1 MVISF
6 KENILNFELTIFY
19 PTIEYY
25 DSIKNNTIPC
35 CMSDHSSIIHHLVGG
50 EHLPMGFDYDS
61 NLILFDFNRAIV
73 QVFDQEQLMKNEL
86 IMTAKI
92 EVPFNKF
99 FNCEIKTEDK
109 YEEVTVINEELVEL
123 VVTNESN
130 VNFPKHIQL
139 GLWFMFGLISILICL
154 TFVISIRKWQMN
166 KSNKP
171 ENDDITYSIL
181 SIISSGHK
189 PNETEPFRLNSES
202 SD

>member
-1 MVISF
+1 
-6 KENILNFELTIFY
+6 
-19 PTIEYY
+19 
-25 DSIKNNTIPC
+25 
-35 CMSDHSSIIHHLVGG
+35 MSDHSSIIHHLVGG